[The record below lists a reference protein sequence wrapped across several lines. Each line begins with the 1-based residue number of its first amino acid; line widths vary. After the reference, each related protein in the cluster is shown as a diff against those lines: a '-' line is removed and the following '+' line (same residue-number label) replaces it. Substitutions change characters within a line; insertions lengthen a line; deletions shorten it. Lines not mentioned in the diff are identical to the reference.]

1 MDDLSDAETSM
12 ESAVSK
18 LMAGDFPTI
27 QNTPQVYSKVKE
39 SDPNAPKV
47 SKLEQPESMLEI
59 EIGCG
64 DGDVESDREGKEG
77 EDVQAGNADQH
88 ESQLASQPELD
99 SQAATDCQTKFKP
112 DMFVWLVRNHF
123 YQNSSK
129 RRFNFRFRCSGER
142 NFIKMLL
149 EPIFRKFSWS
159 LKMFVISFYIVELR
173 ENFWFKK

>member
-18 LMAGDFPTI
+18 LMAGDFPAI
-27 QNTPQVYSKVKE
+27 QNTPQVYSEVKE

-129 RRFNFRFRCSGER
+129 RRFNF
-142 NFIKMLL
+142 
-149 EPIFRKFSWS
+149 
-159 LKMFVISFYIVELR
+159 
-173 ENFWFKK
+173 